1 MALTRAF
8 LKGMNLTEEQVSAII
23 EEHTS
28 VTSALKD
35 EIKTHKATITS
46 LEKAKTDLEELQE
59 SVKKDDWKNKYEK
72 EHAAFDD
79 YKKDVS
85 AKELL
90 AKKRSAY
97 KSLLKGENV
106 GESHIDSILKVTDF
120 STIELDEND
129 ALKDADKLKTA
140 IKKEWSGFIQTVRK
154 DAHDPQTPPQN
165 DGDGTGG
172 RASKLA
178 AKYHANIYGTAKEN

>member
-28 VTSALKD
+28 VTSALKE
-35 EIKTHKATITS
+35 EIKTHKTTIAS
-46 LEKAKTDLEELQE
+46 LEQAKTDLEELRE

-90 AKKRSAY
+90 AKKRSGY
-97 KSLLKGENV
+97 KALLKGENV
-106 GESHIDSILKVTDF
+106 GDSHIDSILKVTDF
-120 STIELDEND
+120 STMELDD
-129 ALKDADKLKTA
+129 DGSLKDADKLKAA
-140 IKKEWSGFIQTVRK
+140 IKKEWSGFIQTTRK
-154 DAHDPQTPPQN
+154 DAHNPQDPPRKEEGGPT
-165 DGDGTGG
+165 G
-172 RASKLA
+172 RAAELA
-178 AKYHANIYGTAKEN
+178 AKYHANLYGTAKEK

>member
-28 VTSALKD
+28 VTSSLKE
-35 EIKTHKATITS
+35 EIKTQKSTIATLEQTKADY
-46 LEKAKTDLEELQE
+46 EALQE

-79 YKKDVS
+79 YKKDIS

-90 AKKRSAY
+90 TKKRAAY
-97 KSLLKGENV
+97 KNLLKDEKV
-106 GESHIDSILKVTDF
+106 GDSHIDSILKVTDF
-120 STIELDEND
+120 EKMT
-129 ALKDADKLKTA
+129 LKEDDTLEDADKLKAA
-140 IKKEWSGFIQTVRK
+140 IKKDWSGFISTKNPQP
-154 DAHDPQTPPQN
+154 HDPADPPKPS
-165 DGDGTGG
+165 DPKPSG
-172 RASKLA
+172 RAAQIA
-178 AKYHANIYGTAKEN
+178 AKYHSNLYGEVKEN